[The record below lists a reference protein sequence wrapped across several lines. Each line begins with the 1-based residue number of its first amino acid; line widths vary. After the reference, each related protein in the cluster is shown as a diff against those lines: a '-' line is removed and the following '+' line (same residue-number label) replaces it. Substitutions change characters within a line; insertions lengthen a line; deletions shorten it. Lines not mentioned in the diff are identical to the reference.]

1 LKELDIFLKTAAE
14 GLKSLTKALETVAEK
29 MEELAKAQMEAKP
42 PVEPAEAKV
51 TPPAEEKKAPLEKAG
66 TAADTVLNIIKRS
79 RKGVDT
85 AALKKKTGFSEKKI
99 RNIIYKLKKQ
109 GQIKS
114 ERRGIYVKA

>member
-1 LKELDIFLKTAAE
+1 MAE
-14 GLKSLTKALETVAEK
+14 GLKSLTKAIETVAEK
-29 MEELAKAQMEAKP
+29 MDALAKARMEAKP

-66 TAADTVLNIIKRS
+66 TAADTILNIIKKS
-79 RKGVDT
+79 RKGIDT

-99 RNIIYKLKKQ
+99 RNSIYKLKKQ